1 MALHGLLVERFDD
14 DATVVRR
21 ARRRPGA
28 VPATATTRFRYP
40 EFAAPATPPAP
51 PAPAPT
57 PRTFS
62 EDELARALEAARRE
76 ASSET
81 AATMRAELA
90 ASLEQRRAAALGAIA
105 AQLEAAGAAL
115 ERTPAARADASG
127 ELALALARALV
138 PRALALQPLADV
150 EAMLRSLVLRLEGQP
165 WLEVGLPPALLA
177 AGEAALARA
186 AAEAGY
192 QGELRIVPEPA
203 LGPGDARVSWH
214 DGAAERDLARIEAE
228 AVALVEAW
236 LPDDPNQAQQA
247 PAQPMAA
254 CTKEAET

>member
-40 EFAAPATPPAP
+40 ELAAPATPPAP
-51 PAPAPT
+51 PAPEA

-81 AATMRAELA
+81 AATVRAELA

-115 ERTPAARADASG
+115 ERTLAARADASG

-177 AGEAALARA
+177 AGEAVLARV